1 MSVASSQRF
10 SRRHP
15 CPICGG
21 GHDEPQGHGTRCYGF
36 LSEDGEYAH
45 CTREEHAGNLAESPA
60 GTFAHRLIGDCA
72 CGDRHDPRPT
82 AVPAPKRDRG
92 RVVREIRYDVRD
104 TGGTLAAIRIRREYA
119 DGSKSF
125 TWQLPDGTPGLNGR
139 SSVEMPL
146 FGIDRIG
153 RSKYGVITEGEK
165 AQQAL
170 ASIGIPAVGTM
181 TGAKSLPSDD
191 TLAAIVHVPTI
202 VLWPDNDSDGVR
214 HMQRIGERLVCL
226 GASDVR
232 VVDWPNAPAKGD
244 AADYVTAGADQDA
257 VRHLLREAR
266 PWEPEPEPATPGLIS
281 SNAFDSS
288 PSTGYPGLPSP
299 QWPDPLA
306 DAAYHGLAGEIV
318 RAIEPETEADAAA
331 LLLSLLAAVG
341 NVVGAGPHWRVGM
354 REHGLRIYPVFVGQ
368 TSKARKG
375 TSWGAI
381 KPLFRLAFPEWLS
394 GQVASGL
401 SSGEG
406 LIYCVRDEMRKTEP
420 IKEKGRIV
428 DYQEVVIDPGVDDKR
443 AFIIE
448 EEFASVLKVMSRESN
463 ILSAIIRQAWDDGD
477 LRTLTKNMP
486 MTATGAHITIV
497 GHVTQHELL
506 RYLDDTEAGNGF
518 ANRFIWACVR
528 RSKVLPDGGRIDPA
542 MLDHFADQL
551 QTVVRT
557 SEYIGLIERDEQAAA
572 LWRDVYGPL
581 SEGGLG
587 LLGAVTSRAEAQ
599 VMRLAAIYAVLD
611 ETPTMTVEHLKAAL
625 AVWRYVE
632 QSAAFIFG
640 DSLGDPIADT
650 VLRALRQ
657 SGEMT
662 QTEIANLFGR
672 NQKAA
677 RIDQALGLLLSAN
690 KVLRMTREPEGG
702 RGRPAV
708 VWSSR

>member
-1 MSVASSQRF
+1 MTALPVGRWGRDADPEERAHDLEEAQRL
-10 SRRHP
+10 
-15 CPICGG
+15 
-21 GHDEPQGHGTRCYGF
+21 Q
-36 LSEDGEYAH
+36 
-45 CTREEHAGNLAESPA
+45 RE
-60 GTFAHRLIGDCA
+60 T
-72 CGDRHDPRPT
+72 
-82 AVPAPKRDRG
+82 
-92 RVVREIRYDVRD
+92 
-104 TGGTLAAIRIRREYA
+104 
-119 DGSKSF
+119 
-125 TWQLPDGTPGLNGR
+125 
-139 SSVEMPL
+139 
-146 FGIDRIG
+146 
-153 RSKYGVITEGEK
+153 
-165 AQQAL
+165 
-170 ASIGIPAVGTM
+170 
-181 TGAKSLPSDD
+181 
-191 TLAAIVHVPTI
+191 
-202 VLWPDNDSDGVR
+202 
-214 HMQRIGERLVCL
+214 
-226 GASDVR
+226 
-232 VVDWPNAPAKGD
+232 
-244 AADYVTAGADQDA
+244 VTA
-257 VRHLLREAR
+257 
-266 PWEPEPEPATPGLIS
+266 PIEPATQGLLSSNSFIS
-281 SNAFDSS
+281 SPTVSQSAYSA
-288 PSTGYPGLPSP
+288 PL
-299 QWPDPLA
+299 WPVPLA

-318 RAIEPETEADAAA
+318 RALEPETEADPVA

-341 NVVGAGPHWRVGM
+341 NVVGAGPHWRVGL

-420 IKEKGRIV
+420 IKEKGRII

-448 EEFASVLKVMSRESN
+448 EEFASVLKVMNRESN

-477 LRTLTKNMP
+477 LRTLTKNTP

-542 MLDHFADQL
+542 MLAHFADQL
-551 QTVVRT
+551 QAVVRT
-557 SEYIGLIERDEQAAA
+557 SEYIGLIERDEHAAT

-587 LLGAVTSRAEAQ
+587 LMGAVTSRAEAQ

-611 ETPTMTVEHLKAAL
+611 ETPTMTVEHLKAGL

-632 QSAAFIFG
+632 QSAEFIFG
-640 DSLGDPIADT
+640 DSLGDPIADM

-657 SGEMT
+657 AGEMT

-677 RIDQALGLLLSAN
+677 RLDQALGMLLSAG
-690 KVLRMTREPEGG
+690 KVSRGQRDTG
-702 RGRPAV
+702 GRPAV
-708 VWSSR
+708 VWIAR